1 MNRPR
6 SFFMLPVALLLFIA
20 ATHHPARRLH
30 ATDVQEPV
38 AQAPT
43 LQGTFEVEGPAQAT
57 VIKAITDGTAKMNF
71 IKRPIARSRLKKTNL
86 PPYAWVKIEH
96 TPAEVSI
103 EMDGRKPIVTP
114 ADGKAI
120 KWTREDGEVFDVNT
134 VWEQGKLRETF
145 VAGDG
150 SRENLFEPGP
160 DGQTMTMQV
169 TIRSPQLKQPI
180 VYKLDYRK
188 KPA

>member
-1 MNRPR
+1 MKRTR
-6 SFFMLPVALLLFIA
+6 LLALPIVLLLMLA
-20 ATHHPARRLH
+20 ATRRPAHTYLLP
-30 ATDVQEPV
+30 QEVAAPV
-38 AQAPT
+38 VNQSAA
-43 LQGTFEVEGPAQAT
+43 LQGTFTLQPGAQET
-57 VIKAITDGTAKMNF
+57 VVSAITSGTANMNF

-96 TPAEVSI
+96 TPTEVSI

-114 ADGKAI
+114 ADGKSI

-134 VWEQGKLRETF
+134 VWEQGNLKETF

-150 SRENLFEPGP
+150 SRENLFEPGA
-160 DGQTMTMQV
+160 DGQAMVLQV

-180 VYKLDYRK
+180 VYRLNYRK
-188 KPA
+188 KA